1 MGSCCNSLKLFCI
14 FENCHNKMLRGQSPT
29 VQRAIGSFLNHALAA
44 KEALVFSWSWHHML
58 VATIQI

>member
-1 MGSCCNSLKLFCI
+1 
-14 FENCHNKMLRGQSPT
+14 MLRGQSPT